1 MGTIHNL
8 MTTLPTYEKPIG
20 LTTGKCM
27 QITFWHLL
35 VLFAASKFE
44 CKPNDKHENVTS
56 NEQNTGKPE
65 FALKKVDVVA
75 RVRGKR
81 SMHFQQE
88 KCSRMRG

>member
-1 MGTIHNL
+1 
-8 MTTLPTYEKPIG
+8 
-20 LTTGKCM
+20 M

-88 KCSRMRG
+88 KCSRMRGWIAKKTESLPAACSGQISQMI